1 MFVHIMERKID
12 RVMQEILPNRAHMSS
27 SLRKRMRSILRNSS
41 MLMIMRN
48 RAHVIM
54 KAYLLVVST
63 ACALMTMLMTTM
75 LMILKTCLSTLRQI
89 SFLECER
96 VRAFQE
102 GKGSYKAKCV

>member
-1 MFVHIMERKID
+1 M
-12 RVMQEILPNRAHMSS
+12 
-27 SLRKRMRSILRNSS
+27 
-41 MLMIMRN
+41 
-48 RAHVIM
+48 
-54 KAYLLVVST
+54 
-63 ACALMTMLMTTM
+63 MLMTTM